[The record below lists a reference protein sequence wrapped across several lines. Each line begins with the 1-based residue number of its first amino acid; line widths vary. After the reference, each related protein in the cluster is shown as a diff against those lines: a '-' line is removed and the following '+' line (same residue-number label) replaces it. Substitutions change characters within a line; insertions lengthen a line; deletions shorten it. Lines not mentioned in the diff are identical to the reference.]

1 MAVTDLF
8 QSPALYIAFQRLIGG
23 ARMRSVCLR
32 KLAPKEGERIL
43 DIGCGPAY
51 YLPEMPSVDYH
62 GFDTD
67 APYIEYARSRFGRLG
82 TFHCETFSAEH
93 AARLGH
99 FDGVLL
105 MGLLHHL
112 DDEACNTVLRL
123 VASVLKPEGRAI
135 ALDTTLHKG
144 QNRLERMMA
153 VRDRGKY
160 VRRPEEFEALAK
172 SWFGSVEGSVSAE
185 RFFPAIHWSMTM
197 RRPRKPERR

>member
-1 MAVTDLF
+1 MALTDLLE
-8 QSPALYIAFQRLIGG
+8 SPQLYVAFQRLIGG
-23 ARMRSVCLR
+23 ARMRSVCIG

-51 YLPEMPSVDYH
+51 YLPEMPRVDYH

-67 APYIEYARSRFGRLG
+67 AVYIEHARARFGRLG
-82 TFHCETFSAEH
+82 TFYCETFSAEH

-112 DDEACNTVLRL
+112 DDDACTALLRL

-135 ALDTTLHKG
+135 ALDTTLHDG
-144 QNRLERMMA
+144 QNRLDRWMA
-153 VRDRGKY
+153 VRDRGAH
-160 VRRPEEFEALAK
+160 VRRPEAFETLART
-172 SWFGSVEGSVSAE
+172 WFGSVEGSVSAE

-197 RRPRKPERR
+197 RLPRDAQTR